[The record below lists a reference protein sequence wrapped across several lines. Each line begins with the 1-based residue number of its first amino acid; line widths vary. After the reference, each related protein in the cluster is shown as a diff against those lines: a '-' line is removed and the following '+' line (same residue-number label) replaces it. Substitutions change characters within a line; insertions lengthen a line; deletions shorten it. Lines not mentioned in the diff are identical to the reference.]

1 METTKTQTNGTT
13 VTSELSSMDMLEV
26 LKEKRKAYFRLRYDT
41 DLDYSIAKRLDDEPL
56 KERLLKQL
64 KRIEE
69 AINFINEEIEKIG
82 EKS

>member
-1 METTKTQTNGTT
+1 MDTTKERSPNGAVTT
-13 VTSELSSMDMLEV
+13 GELSNADMLEI
-26 LKEKRKAYFRLRYDT
+26 LKEKRKSYFRLRYDT

-69 AINFINEEIEKIG
+69 AINFINEEIEKIAV
-82 EKS
+82 